1 MTKMVCLGDSIM
13 QGWDGHKT
21 VSTPIP
27 QMIGQ
32 INGWEV
38 TNLAIGGTKFYSGD
52 NSFTDMVI
60 KTRFESYD
68 YALIG
73 YGVNDYTYPSG
84 SIDDIKKALSQ
95 GIQGIKAANPD
106 IKILIELPTQDFRK
120 GVISLDTKNSR
131 EWSQNDLCDAI
142 IEVAKANGC
151 AYYDWRP
158 APLITND
165 NRTTTLG
172 DSEVHPTFD
181 TMQAMAKVLAASL
194 ASIEDNGQPTQPT
207 SPSDPGGQPTTPI
220 VFQKITLSPL
230 DDGDFSFSKN
240 VAANASRVLAF
251 INDLYAKLPPFFRP
265 VSFSVKPLYNTPD
278 EVASDRQKRQYLI
291 KELLSLGSTINELI
305 STCNRYHVVNPE
317 GFQPTSMISMD
328 PPRGLTFDDVKDGLN
343 REYQKI
349 ENKLNEMSEYIANF
363 AS

>member
-1 MTKMVCLGDSIM
+1 M

-38 TNLAIGGTKFYSGD
+38 TNLAIGGTKLYGGD

-60 KTRFESYD
+60 KNRFESYD

-73 YGVNDYTYPSG
+73 YGVNDFTYPSG
-84 SIDDIKKALSQ
+84 SLDDIKKALSQ

-142 IEVAKANGC
+142 IEVAKDNDC

-158 APLITND
+158 APLITNN

-181 TMQAMAKVLAASL
+181 TMKEMAKVLAASL
-194 ASIEDNGQPTQPT
+194 ESIKGNDQPIQPT

-230 DDGDFSFSKN
+230 GNDDFSFCKN
-240 VAANASRVLAF
+240 VAVNASQVLTF

-265 VSFSVKPLYNTPD
+265 ASFSVEPLYNNPGD
-278 EVASDRQKRQYLI
+278 GASDRQKREYLI

-305 STCNRYHVVNPE
+305 STCNRHHVVNPE
-317 GFQPTSMISMD
+317 GFQPTSMLSAD
-328 PPRGLTFDDVKDGLN
+328 PPRALDFQSIKADLN
-343 REYQKI
+343 REYKKI
-349 ENKLNEMSEYIANF
+349 EDKLNELAEYITNF